1 MSALIYQ
8 PDANAMQSG
17 RAKSNIWILEFESHS
32 HRTIDALTGWTG
44 SDDTDSQVKMK
55 FDTCARAERYAKQHG
70 IEYTVI
76 KKLNQLDNQR
86 VILIILLRIVVKVGR
101 INFEKMI

>member
-17 RAKSNIWILEFESHS
+17 RAKSSEWVLKFESDS

-44 SDDTDSQVKMK
+44 SDDTGSQVQMK
-55 FDTCARAERYAKQHG
+55 FDTCARAERYAKRHG
-70 IEYTVI
+70 IEYTII
-76 KKLNQLDNQR
+76 KKNKPQR
-86 VILIILLRIVVKVGR
+86 QSKSYSA
-101 INFEKMI
+101 NFATDRRQSWTH

>member
-76 KKLNQLDNQR
+76 KKTKSTRQSKSYSDNFATDRRQSWTH
-86 VILIILLRIVVKVGR
+86 
-101 INFEKMI
+101 